1 MLIKL
6 DIMFDINNS
15 MSVISNMRMAMSYRE
30 KLAWTSLLATLLI
43 WGWFTV
49 KVSAIGFGDFGA
61 LLWLALKAILVEI
74 VVKVAIAV
82 ALAVQAPAEVEMV
95 DEREKA
101 IALRAASHG
110 FFALNAAV
118 FGIATAPLWLPEAEA
133 GVAMGVA
140 ALLAMAFAEVVQAGS
155 AIIGFRRA

>member
-1 MLIKL
+1 MFVMM
-6 DIMFDINNS
+6 DIM
-15 MSVISNMRMAMSYRE
+15 SVVPNMRMAMSYRE

-43 WGWFTV
+43 WGWFAA
-49 KVSAIGFGDFGA
+49 KVAAIGFGDFGA
-61 LLWLALKAILVEI
+61 LLWLALKAIIVEI
-74 VVKVAIAV
+74 VVKVVIEV
-82 ALAVQAPAEVEMV
+82 ALAVQAPAEAEMV

-118 FGIATAPLWLPEAEA
+118 FGIATAPLWLPQAEA

>member
-1 MLIKL
+1 
-6 DIMFDINNS
+6 
-15 MSVISNMRMAMSYRE
+15 MSYRE

-43 WGWFTV
+43 WGWFAG
-49 KVSAIGFGDFGA
+49 KVAAIGFGDFGA
-61 LLWLALKAILVEI
+61 LLRLALQAIIAEI
-74 VVKVAIAV
+74 IVKVAIEV
-82 ALAVQAPAEVEMV
+82 ALAVRAPAEADMI

-110 FFALNAAV
+110 FFALNAAG
-118 FGIATAPLWLPEAEA
+118 FGIATAPLWLPGAEA

-140 ALLAMAFAEVVQAGS
+140 ALLAMALAEVVQAGS

>member
-1 MLIKL
+1 
-6 DIMFDINNS
+6 
-15 MSVISNMRMAMSYRE
+15 MSYRE
-30 KLAWTSLLATLLI
+30 KLAWTSLLAALLI
-43 WGWFTV
+43 WGWFAA
-49 KVSAIGFGDFGA
+49 KVAAIGFGDFGA

-74 VVKVAIAV
+74 VVKVVIAV

-140 ALLAMAFAEVVQAGS
+140 ALLAMAFAEAVQAGS